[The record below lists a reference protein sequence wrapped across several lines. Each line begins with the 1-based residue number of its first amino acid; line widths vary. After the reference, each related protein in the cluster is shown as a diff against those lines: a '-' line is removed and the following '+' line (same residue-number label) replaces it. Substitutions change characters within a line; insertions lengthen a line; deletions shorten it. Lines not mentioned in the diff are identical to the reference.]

1 MKGAVLLSR
10 KVEET
15 PPFFQSCHSQIDFLV
30 TQTFVRFCVAVQ
42 ELNNP
47 VMHRKAKEL
56 KDLKFLDFIDF

>member
-15 PPFFQSCHSQIDFLV
+15 PPFFQVPFGQFFLV

-42 ELNNP
+42 ELNDR
-47 VMHRKAKEL
+47 VMYRKAKEL